1 MTGGTAATTAPAP
14 GRQPAA
20 GQDALVERDAETA
33 ALRAAVAGLRSGRPA
48 VIAVEGLPG
57 TGRSALLRY
66 AAAAALDAGLAAAC
80 ADGTPAET
88 DRPFGIVSQL
98 LARLGADDADD
109 PADGPLPR
117 SCRAFL
123 TAARERPL
131 LVAVDDVQWA
141 DPDSRRW
148 LETLA
153 RRTRGAPLVLL
164 VAGTPGSVPAALPGT
179 AARLAPRPLSRA
191 GTAGMLALHGDGP
204 VEEAFAEAAHAACE
218 GNPAVLRAV
227 LDSLA
232 ADGLGPTAEAA
243 ACLPGRAAEAV
254 GDRTA
259 RLVDGLGPELAALL
273 RAIAVG
279 GPHLGLPQLCELAAL
294 RTLPA
299 PRALRLL
306 AAAGLVTDPDHPS
319 APPGVADRVL
329 AGLTVRQRE
338 DLCTRAAALGHRTA
352 LPDAALAEL
361 LLGARPGGAGWA
373 ADALTGAAARYRG
386 TEPARAARLLERA
399 LAEPLAPQQRARLLV
414 DLGAAVSTDAPDS
427 GERALWSVLHDP
439 KPDVPPAAR
448 LRAAD
453 LLAVWGHAAT
463 VRRGTAVAWSLPGAG
478 PAERSAFQALY
489 WLIGDGAAPAE
500 GVDVPDVPP
509 LCAPPD
515 GPAQAGVLA
524 LRSALAQSLPLAR
537 VRTLAEAALRP
548 DRGHP
553 ALFTARL
560 AACYTLALT
569 DAYEAAAAG
578 LDDIV
583 AEARSRGVG
592 TTVTA
597 ALSLRAAVALRRGW
611 LEEADRD
618 LAEVEWAVLP
628 SSAPVK
634 AGPLLLAMRLLLHL
648 ERDEVD
654 EAARCAA
661 AELPVLAVNGLWW
674 PMFLHA
680 RGLLGLR
687 TGDHRAALS
696 DLLECGRGLL
706 ARGWTNPAVVPW
718 RSAAA
723 VARLGRGDRA
733 GAELLAKAEHAAA
746 EAWGSASAVGTAL
759 LALGRVTE
767 GEPAAEARAAA
778 ARLLRDATP
787 PEWATPRRARRVREL
802 TGGPAAL
809 RPSWDTTAEAAGGRG
824 PEAGRTLTETERRV
838 AELVR
843 GGLTNAAVA
852 RRLSVS
858 RRMVETHLTR
868 AYRKLGASGRQDL
881 ARLIPQED

>member
-1 MTGGTAATTAPAP
+1 MTGGTAGATAPAP
-14 GRQPAA
+14 GRRPVA
-20 GQDALVERDAETA
+20 GEDVLVERDAATA
-33 ALRAAVAGLRSGRPA
+33 FLRTAVDGLGSGRSA

-80 ADGTPAET
+80 ASGTPAET

-131 LVAVDDVQWA
+131 LVAVDDAQWA
-141 DPDSRRW
+141 DTDSRRW
-148 LETLA
+148 LETMA

-164 VAGTPGSVPAALPGT
+164 VAATPGSVPAALPGT
-179 AARLAPRPLSRA
+179 AARLALRPLSRA
-191 GTAGMLALHGDGP
+191 GTAGMLAAHGDGP

-218 GNPAVLRAV
+218 GNPAVLRSV
-227 LDSLA
+227 LASLA
-232 ADGLGPTAEAA
+232 ADGLDPTAEAA
-243 ACLPGRAAEAV
+243 AGLPARAAEAV
-254 GDRTA
+254 GERTA
-259 RLVDGLGPELAALL
+259 RLVDGLGPELTSLL

-279 GPHLGLPQLCELAAL
+279 GPHLGLPQLCELAGL

-306 AAAGLVTDPDHPS
+306 AAAGLVPDPDHPDV
-319 APPGVADRVL
+319 PPGVADRVL
-329 AGLTVRQRE
+329 TGLTVRQRE

-352 LPDAALAEL
+352 LPDTALAEL
-361 LLGARPGGAGWA
+361 LLGARPGGTGWA
-373 ADALTGAAARYRG
+373 ADALTGAAARYRSS
-386 TEPARAARLLERA
+386 EPARAARFLERA
-399 LAEPLAPQQRARLLV
+399 LAEPLAPHQRAQLLV

-463 VRRGTAVAWSLPGAG
+463 VRRGTALAWSLPGADG
-478 PAERSAFQALY
+478 AERGAFQALY
-489 WLIGDGAAPAE
+489 WLIGGGAPMEE
-500 GVDVPDVPP
+500 GVDVPPVPP
-509 LCAPPD
+509 LDAPPE

-524 LRSALAQSLPLAR
+524 LGSALAQSLPLAR

-548 DRGHP
+548 DSGHP

-569 DAYEAAAAG
+569 DAYEEAAAG
-578 LDDIV
+578 LDGIV

-618 LAEVEWAVLP
+618 LAEVERAALP

-634 AGPLLLAMRLLLHL
+634 ARPLVVALRLLLHL
-648 ERDEVD
+648 ERDEVA
-654 EAARCAA
+654 EAGRCAA

-706 ARGWTNPAVVPW
+706 ARGWTNPALVPW

-723 VARLGRGDRA
+723 AARLGCGDRA
-733 GAELLAKAEHAAA
+733 GAERLAVEEYEAA

-767 GEPAAEARAAA
+767 GERSAGARAAA

-787 PEWATPRRARRVREL
+787 PEWDTPRRARLVREL
-802 TGGPAAL
+802 TGGPRAL
-809 RPSWDTTAEAAGGRG
+809 PAPWDATPAPTGPGG
-824 PEAGRTLTETERRV
+824 PQAGRTLTATERHV

-843 GGLTNAAVA
+843 GGMTNTAVA

-868 AYRKLGASGRQDL
+868 AYRKLGVSGRQDL
-881 ARLIPQED
+881 SRVIPQED